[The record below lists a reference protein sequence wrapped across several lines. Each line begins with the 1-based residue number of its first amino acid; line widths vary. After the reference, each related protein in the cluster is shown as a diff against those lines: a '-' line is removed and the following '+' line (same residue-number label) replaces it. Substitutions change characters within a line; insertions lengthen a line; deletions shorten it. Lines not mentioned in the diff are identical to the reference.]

1 MLRTSIVVE
10 LCSGS
15 RIITEETLV
24 RQEFV
29 RDTNSCFTRVSS
41 ETLPDPLAS
50 AFSVKDLFWTWE
62 RPTLLA
68 GQPSGEGGGTRETP
82 ASGIPGNLRFRRA
95 FCVLSR
101 PLTGLLTSN
110 S

>member
-50 AFSVKDLFWTWE
+50 AFSVKDFFGRGNAQHFWLDS
-62 RPTLLA
+62 RR
-68 GQPSGEGGGTRETP
+68 GRGGGHGKRLLRE
-82 ASGIPGNLRFRRA
+82 FREI
-95 FCVLSR
+95 
-101 PLTGLLTSN
+101 
-110 S
+110 